1 MGRSGAGDPEV
12 YRITAAKTPH
22 SDDQSARM
30 GRYLL
35 SMLIRTICFVMI
47 FVVHGWLVWGF
58 AVGAIFLPYVAVIFA
73 NAGRGREAP
82 PDTAVTPRDP
92 RQLEAGRPLAQG
104 EHRITEGDPP
114 NG

>member
-12 YRITAAKTPH
+12 YRITTAQTPH
-22 SDDQSARM
+22 SDDQNARI

-35 SMLIRTICFVMI
+35 SMLVRTICFVMI
-47 FVVHGWLVWGF
+47 FVVHGWLVWAF

-82 PDTAVTPRDP
+82 PDTAVTPPP
-92 RQLEAGRPLAQG
+92 RRQVEAPKSLIEG
-104 EHRITEGDPP
+104 ELHSPEGDRP